1 MVLEQGVNRMAIQ
14 KVKGGWVILH
24 HRKKGSIGK
33 RIPAT
38 KKPVSYAKALSRPIM
53 TWDELEKYVKR
64 FSDNDDYEGVC

>member
-1 MVLEQGVNRMAIQ
+1 VVLEQGVNRMAIQ

-38 KKPVSYAKALSRPIM
+38 KKPVSYAKALSIHRAIM
-53 TWDELEKYVKR
+53 VQRYGKGKR
-64 FSDNDDYEGVC
+64 